1 MADRPLRP
9 ATDRRLGEP
18 LPHQLANQTQA
29 HPSAVNLSCTVFQPY
44 SVCGISQSFD
54 WVSPTEGQITYALLT
69 RPPLGIATSFD
80 LHVLS
85 TPPAFIL
92 SQDQTLRKEFTEPRR
107 AQILDLLSTEVEL
120 ACLKIDKFRT
130 YSGLFV
136 RYLVVKV
143 RLTSV
148 LRRGSYLNLAGFDCQ
163 ETLSFTGFRPRGRP
177 LFQKM

>member
-29 HPSAVNLSCTVFQPY
+29 HPSAINLSWSLFQGT
-44 SVCGISQSFD
+44 SVCGINQSFD
-54 WVSPTEGQITYALLT
+54 WVSPTDGQLTYVLLT

-92 SQDQTLRKEFTEPRR
+92 SQDQTLRKEF
-107 AQILDLLSTEVEL
+107 
-120 ACLKIDKFRT
+120 C
-130 YSGLFV
+130 
-136 RYLVVKV
+136 
-143 RLTSV
+143 
-148 LRRGSYLNLAGFDCQ
+148 
-163 ETLSFTGFRPRGRP
+163 ETR
-177 LFQKM
+177 